1 MATKMQI
8 DDALSWLYSYSK
20 YGSKLGLERI
30 TDLLNLLNNPHHRL
44 QAIHVT
50 GTNGKGSVCRFL
62 GSILTHAGYKTG
74 IYLSPHLERFSERM
88 LINGK
93 EISHEE
99 LIQLVQQIKPVVIRL
114 EKKGFIPTFFEII
127 TAMAFSYFYQQKVD
141 YVVVEVGLG
150 GRFDAT
156 NVIQPLLSIITNISL
171 EHTQYLGDDVTS
183 VAYEKAGIIKSDAP
197 VVTAAENEALL
208 VIEAVA
214 KEKLV
219 SIVNVTSDKWK
230 RLNYSLESQQFI
242 VKGKLKD
249 YQVHTSILGEY
260 QGQNLAVTIHALEQ
274 LQLMGIFI
282 SDTDIIEGISTTV
295 NPGRME
301 ILSYEP
307 IVLLDGAH
315 NSAGMNMLVT
325 SLKNDFSFNNL
336 IMIVGI
342 LKDKN
347 IEEMLKSLIEIAHII
362 IFTQSENP
370 RASEPEHLASI
381 ASNCGFKGK
390 IMMEPSLEKAIITA
404 FEKVNKKDI
413 VCISGSLFTVGEAR
427 TLFLKKKD
435 IFSGTFIKK

>member
-1 MATKMQI
+1 MQI
-8 DDALSWLYSYSK
+8 NDALSWLYSYSK

-30 TDLLNLLNNPHHRL
+30 TGLLNLLNNPHHKL

-88 LINGK
+88 LINGN
-93 EISHEE
+93 EISDEE
-99 LIQLVQQIKPVVIRL
+99 LIQLVQQIKPVISKL
-114 EKKGFIPTFFEII
+114 EKKGIIPTFFEII
-127 TAMAFSYFYQQKVD
+127 TAMAFTHFYQKKVD
-141 YVVVEVGLG
+141 FVVIEVGLG

-197 VVTAAENEALL
+197 VVTAAGNEALL
-208 VIEAVA
+208 VIEAAA
-214 KEKLV
+214 KEKKV
-219 SIVNVTSDKWK
+219 SIINVTSDSWK
-230 RLNYSLESQQFI
+230 RIYYSLESQQFI
-242 VKGKLKD
+242 IKGKLKD
-249 YQVHTSILGEY
+249 YQVQTSILGEY

-282 SDTDIIEGISTTV
+282 SDTDIIEGISTTE

-315 NSAGMNMLVT
+315 NAAGMKMLVT
-325 SLKNDFSFNNL
+325 SLRNDFSFNNL

-347 IEEMLKSLIEIAHII
+347 IEEMLKSLIEISNII

-381 ASNCGFKGK
+381 ASHYAFSGN
-390 IMMEPSLEKAIITA
+390 IIVEPCLKKAIITA

-427 TLFLKKKD
+427 TIILKRTD
-435 IFSGTFIKK
+435 ILSGTLVKK

>member
-8 DDALSWLYSYSK
+8 NDALSWLYSYSK

-30 TDLLNLLNNPHHRL
+30 TDLLNLLNNPHHQL

-88 LINGK
+88 LINGND
-93 EISHEE
+93 EV
-99 LIQLVQQIKPVVIRL
+99 LIKLVQKIKPVVSRL
-114 EKKGFIPTFFEII
+114 EKKGIIPTFFEII
-127 TAMAFSYFYQQKVD
+127 TAMAFTHFYQQKVD
-141 YVVVEVGLG
+141 FVVVEVGLG

-183 VAYEKAGIIKSDAP
+183 VAYEKAGIIKSNSP
-197 VVTAAENEALL
+197 VVTAAANEALL

-214 KEKLV
+214 KEKQV
-219 SIVNVTSDKWK
+219 SLINVTSDSWK
-230 RLNYSLESQQFI
+230 RTNYSLEFQQFI

-249 YQVHTSILGEY
+249 YQLQTSILGEY

-282 SDTDIIEGISTTV
+282 LDADIIEGISTTD

-315 NSAGMNMLVT
+315 NAAGMNMLVT
-325 SLKNDFSFNNL
+325 SLRNDFSFNNL

-347 IEEMLKSLIEIAHII
+347 IEEMLKSLLEISNII

-381 ASNCGFKGK
+381 ASSCGFKGK
-390 IMMEPSLEKAIITA
+390 IIIEPCLKKAIINA

-427 TLFLKKKD
+427 TILLKRKHILSGNLVKK
-435 IFSGTFIKK
+435 

>member
-1 MATKMQI
+1 MQI

-30 TDLLNLLNNPHHRL
+30 TTLLNSLNNPHHQL
-44 QAIHVT
+44 QTIHVT

-88 LINGK
+88 LINGN
-93 EISHEE
+93 EISDEE
-99 LIQLVQQIKPVVIRL
+99 LIILVQKVKPVVSSL
-114 EKKGFIPTFFEII
+114 ENNGIIPTFFEII
-127 TAMAFSYFYQQKVD
+127 TAMAFTHFYQQKVD
-141 YVVVEVGLG
+141 FVVVEVGLG

-183 VAYEKAGIIKSDAP
+183 VAYEKAGIIKSNAP
-197 VVTAAENEALL
+197 VVTAAANEALL

-214 KEKLV
+214 KEKQV
-219 SIVNVTSDKWK
+219 SLIHVTSDIWK
-230 RLNYSLESQQFI
+230 RTNYSLQSQQFI
-242 VKGKLKD
+242 IKGKLKD
-249 YQVHTSILGEY
+249 YQVQTSILGEY
-260 QGQNLAVTIHALEQ
+260 QGQNLAVTLLALEQ

-282 SDTDIIEGISTTV
+282 SDTDIIEGISTTQ

-315 NSAGMNMLVT
+315 NAAGMNMLVT

-336 IMIVGI
+336 IMIIGI

-347 IEEMLKSLIEIAHII
+347 IEEMLKSLLEITNKI

-370 RASEPEHLASI
+370 RASEPEHLASS
-381 ASNCGFKGK
+381 ASNYGFKGK
-390 IMMEPSLEKAIITA
+390 IIIEPSLQKAIKMA
-404 FEKVNKKDI
+404 FENLNKKDI

-427 TLFLKKKD
+427 TILLNRKNIFPGVLVKK
-435 IFSGTFIKK
+435 

>member
-30 TDLLNLLNNPHHRL
+30 TTLLNSLNNPHHQL

-88 LINGK
+88 LINGH
-93 EISHEE
+93 EISDDE
-99 LIQLVQQIKPVVIRL
+99 LIKLVQQIKPVVSRL
-114 EKKGFIPTFFEII
+114 EKKGIIPTFFEII
-127 TAMAFSYFYQQKVD
+127 TAMAFTHFYQQKVD
-141 YVVVEVGLG
+141 FVVVEVGLG

-183 VAYEKAGIIKSDAP
+183 VAYEKAGIIKSNVP
-197 VVTAAENEALL
+197 VVTAAVNEALL

-214 KEKLV
+214 REKQV
-219 SIVNVTSDKWK
+219 SLINVTSGIWK
-230 RLNYSLESQQFI
+230 RTHYSHESQQFI
-242 VKGKLKD
+242 ITGKLKD
-249 YQVHTSILGEY
+249 YQVQTSILGEY
-260 QGQNLAVTIHALEQ
+260 QGQNLGVTVHALEQ

-282 SDTDIIEGISTTV
+282 SDTDIIEGISTTE

-315 NSAGMNMLVT
+315 NAAGMNMLVT
-325 SLKNDFSFNNL
+325 SLRNDFSFNNL

-342 LKDKN
+342 LRDKN
-347 IEEMLKSLIEIAHII
+347 IEEMLKSLLEISHII

-370 RASEPEHLASI
+370 RASEPEHLASL
-381 ASNCGFKGK
+381 ALNCGFKGK
-390 IMMEPSLEKAIITA
+390 IIIEPSLEKAIKIA
-404 FEKVNKKDI
+404 FKKVNKNDI

-427 TLFLKKKD
+427 TILLKRTD
-435 IFSGTFIKK
+435 IFSGALVKK